1 MGRYADSIVAAADVD
16 SPMTCE
22 SEPRVAIIMEIGL
35 FRDALV
41 RALHRAGLQVVESAA
56 TAPEATET
64 LTQLG
69 ADVVFVDVSRRGG
82 LETLQRIAS
91 AAPEIRLLALAVR
104 DREPD
109 VLACIEAGAAGYVVR
124 DASLE
129 ELADA
134 ARRALRDEPLASP
147 HVIAELMRRV
157 ATLSGHG
164 RNARLRVL
172 TSRELEVVQ
181 LIERGLSNKEIATQL
196 SIAVKTVINHLHS
209 ILEKLG
215 VQRRGEAASIMRG
228 SDPFGFTSL

>member
-1 MGRYADSIVAAADVD
+1 
-16 SPMTCE
+16 MTCE

-35 FRDALV
+35 FRDALA
-41 RALHRAGLQVVESAA
+41 RAVHRAGLQVVESAA

-82 LETLQRIAS
+82 LETLQRIAA
-91 AAPEIRLLALAVR
+91 AAPKIRLLALAVR

-109 VLACIEAGAAGYVVR
+109 VLACIEAGAVGYVLR

-164 RNARLRVL
+164 NAGRHDL

-196 SIAVKTVINHLHS
+196 SIAVTTVKNHVHS

-228 SDPFGFTSL
+228 SDPFDSTSL